1 MEEQNFALLSQDEI
15 DALVAFLNEKNAN
28 VETGVLSQ
36 ESIDRIVELLSLGK
50 KDKTDT
56 ATVFEPI
63 ESIVDNSA
71 IKGLELKFMEDMD
84 IDQVQIYVVC
94 GDETLYITPLCLEY
108 KKIVDD
114 NSSWGLAIEPRR
126 FNQIADIFKLDY
138 TKDTYEAVVKKFA
151 TIMYGNENAN
161 IASVYLPDTVGVAN
175 HMSDIE

>member
-1 MEEQNFALLSQDEI
+1 M
-15 DALVAFLNEKNAN
+15 
-28 VETGVLSQ
+28 
-36 ESIDRIVELLSLGK
+36 
-50 KDKTDT
+50 
-56 ATVFEPI
+56 
-63 ESIVDNSA
+63 
-71 IKGLELKFMEDMD
+71 
-84 IDQVQIYVVC
+84 
-94 GDETLYITPLCLEY
+94 
-108 KKIVDD
+108 DD